1 MHFIRADVPFG
12 VYNVFVALLGET
24 TVTLH
29 V

>member
-12 VYNVFVALLGET
+12 VHNVSVALLGES